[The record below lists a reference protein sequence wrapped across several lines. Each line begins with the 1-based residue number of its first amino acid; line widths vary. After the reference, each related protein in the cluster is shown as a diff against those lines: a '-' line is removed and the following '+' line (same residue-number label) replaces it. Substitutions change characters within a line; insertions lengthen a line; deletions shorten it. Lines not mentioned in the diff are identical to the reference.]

1 MAWLLAC
8 VAGAALAQAGSPAP
22 AANGPLQ
29 IPDTIAQRV
38 QACTPCHGREARTT
52 HEGVFP
58 RIGGKAARY
67 VDTPQRTLEMPEH
80 EGIGIDENDRVTL
93 GKRQGFLDLRF
104 RESHESPPGEWTAGQ
119 EDLEVSIRRSGVSRP
134 GAEARLRTAGTL

>member
-38 QACTPCHGREARTT
+38 QACTPCDGREARTT

-58 RIGGKAARY
+58 RIGGKAATS
-67 VDTPQRTLEMPEH
+67 TP
-80 EGIGIDENDRVTL
+80 
-93 GKRQGFLDLRF
+93 
-104 RESHESPPGEWTAGQ
+104 
-119 EDLEVSIRRSGVSRP
+119 RSERW
-134 GAEARLRTAGTL
+134 R